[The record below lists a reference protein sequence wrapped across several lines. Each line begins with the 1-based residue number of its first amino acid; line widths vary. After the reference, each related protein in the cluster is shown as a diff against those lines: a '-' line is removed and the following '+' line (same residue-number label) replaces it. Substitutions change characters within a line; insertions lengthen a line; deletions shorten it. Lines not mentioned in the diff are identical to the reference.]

1 MSNPVMEA
9 LKNSFISTGY
19 TDEQATKIVEAMF
32 PKEPND
38 EA

>member
-1 MSNPVMEA
+1 MSNVVLEA
-9 LKNSFISTGY
+9 LKTSFINTGY

-32 PKEPND
+32 PKELND